1 MRPVLRSV
9 RKPAPLGGLE
19 WNVPAVIERLDD
31 GVAVCN
37 LHGGVVASNAA
48 WRNFVGAGPDALRC
62 LDSLFGCFIKAT
74 REGRATGEMDCG
86 HGPRAV
92 KVATLGEHHFLIS
105 LAPETTA
112 RTSRP
117 ELGQAEPKLPDASPF
132 GAAIIAPGDPLGAA
146 IVEGNPK
153 LGEMAG
159 GVIRAGAS
167 LGDLL
172 TAASRTEAAARQAS
186 GASEAIEVSMAAT
199 PDRVS
204 HLYLSPTS
212 SGWAAYLLDVTDQ
225 KSMQLQLAQRNKME
239 AIGQLAGGVAHDF
252 NNLLTAIRL
261 RADELLLRHPLGDPS
276 YDNLGEIRD
285 TVLRAAALVR
295 QLLTFSRKATTKR
308 ETIDLGDA
316 LMNFEILLRRLLR
329 EDVRLETD
337 YGRSIP
343 LVRADKAQL
352 ENAVMN
358 LVVNARDAVRANGGG
373 VIRLRCAGV
382 SAPDAARLGYGGQ
395 ALGRLAMI
403 EVADDGPGIP
413 ADVAAHIFEPFFT
426 TKGVGEGTGLGLSTV
441 YGVVKQANGWIV
453 HETPSTGGAAFRIFL
468 PEAAPVLDLEP
479 PVETTI
485 KAAPR
490 DLSGVGRILLVED
503 EPLVRGIA
511 ARLLRTRGY
520 EVLEAADGED
530 ALEICK
536 AEAGRIDL
544 MISDVIMPGIDGPT
558 LLKAARP
565 FLGEAPVMFISGYAE
580 AEFSDVLEG
589 EAGVSFL
596 AKPLDIMSLAEQV
609 KVRLHGR

>member
-1 MRPVLRSV
+1 MKLAFQGV
-9 RKPAPLGGLE
+9 RRPAPLGGLE

-48 WRNFVGAGPDALRC
+48 WRTFVGSGPDALRC

-74 REGRATGEMDCG
+74 REGRAAGQIDCG
-86 HGPRAV
+86 RGPRAIRV
-92 KVATLGEHHFLIS
+92 STLGEHHFLLN
-105 LAPETTA
+105 LATEESHPAPVATQGA
-112 RTSRP
+112 S
-117 ELGQAEPKLPDASPF
+117 KLPDSSPF
-132 GAAIIAPGDPLGAA
+132 GAAVIAPGDPLAAA
-146 IVEGNPK
+146 IVEANPK
-153 LGEMAG
+153 LEEMAG
-159 GVIRAGAS
+159 GDVRAGAS

-172 TAASRTEAAARQAS
+172 TPASRAEAAARHAS
-186 GASEAIEVSMAAT
+186 GVAEVIEVSLAAS
-199 PDRVS
+199 PDRVA
-204 HLYLSPTS
+204 HLYLARTT

-239 AIGQLAGGVAHDF
+239 AVGQLAGGVAHDF
-252 NNLLTAIRL
+252 NNLLTAIGL

-276 YDNLGEIRD
+276 YDNLHEIRD

-295 QLLTFSRKATTKR
+295 QLLTFSRKTTTKR
-308 ETIDLGDA
+308 ETIDLADA

-343 LVRADKAQL
+343 PVRADRAQL

-373 VIRLRCAGV
+373 VIRLRCVGV
-382 SAPDAARLGYGGQ
+382 SASDAAALGHDGP
-395 ALGRLAMI
+395 ATGRLAMI

-413 ADVAAHIFEPFFT
+413 PDIAAHIFEPFFT

-453 HETPSTGGAAFRIFL
+453 HDTPSGGGAAFRIFL
-468 PEAAPVLDLEP
+468 PEAAPTLDLEP
-479 PVETTI
+479 PPEPPV
-485 KAAPR
+485 KPVAR

-511 ARLLRTRGY
+511 ARLLRARGY
-520 EVLEAADGED
+520 DVLEAIDGED
-530 ALEICK
+530 ALDICK
-536 AEAGRIDL
+536 AEAGKIDL
-544 MISDVIMPGIDGPT
+544 MISDVIMPGIDGPN

-589 EAGVSFL
+589 EPGVSFL

-609 KVRLHGR
+609 KMRLHGR